1 MEEQAN
7 TTGNEYGVY
16 DMSGALREYV
26 AAINSS
32 PKTYAVK
39 TRGNSMYKALESN
52 PENKKCINVYT
63 NDTTTGTRDFKVGR
77 VSIIGDASEE
87 VYNSTDPEK
96 DRAWRRDVSYYSSIN
111 YPFVIRGGIAAGMDF
126 QKSTQD
132 AGIFNQ
138 GRGDRW

>member
-52 PENKKCINVYT
+52 PENKKYINVYT
-63 NDTTTGTRDFKVGR
+63 NDTTT
-77 VSIIGDASEE
+77 
-87 VYNSTDPEK
+87 
-96 DRAWRRDVSYYSSIN
+96 
-111 YPFVIRGGIAAGMDF
+111 
-126 QKSTQD
+126 
-132 AGIFNQ
+132 
-138 GRGDRW
+138 